1 MVPISPSI
9 FSKSPDSCICLRQ
22 KDEQTNMEA
31 IRKKMQT
38 MKVEKD
44 DAMDKADECKRK
56 LKSASGRVLRKKR
69 DWM

>member
-1 MVPISPSI
+1 M
-9 FSKSPDSCICLRQ
+9 RQ